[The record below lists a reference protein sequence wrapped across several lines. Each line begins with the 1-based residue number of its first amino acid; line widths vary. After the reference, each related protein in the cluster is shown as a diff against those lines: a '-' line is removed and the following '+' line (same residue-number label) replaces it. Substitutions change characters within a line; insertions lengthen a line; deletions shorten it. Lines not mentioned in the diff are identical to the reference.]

1 MRAMKLRSIIVLI
14 AGALLFGAPAASMNF
29 MPAAKQS
36 LNFTVYRDDAPIG
49 YHKFNFR
56 PEGDKLEVKIDVDLE
71 IKLMFV
77 TAFKF
82 THAASEVWE
91 NGRLLSMES
100 ETDDDGD
107 PYKVKVWRLGEGMLV
122 EVNGEQKLAPG
133 DILPSN
139 LWNRAIVNEDKM
151 LHPIMGRVLPLKV
164 SPLGTRNI
172 EIGNDKFIPAEGF
185 EINGGGEFQRE
196 LWYSPDGRL
205 VEVGFD
211 APKDGSRIMYRL
223 NDNSSSYR

>member
-1 MRAMKLRSIIVLI
+1 MKLRPIIVLI
-14 AGALLFGAPAASMNF
+14 AAALLFGAPAASMNF
-29 MPAAKQS
+29 TPAAKQS

-49 YHKFNFR
+49 YHKFDFR
-56 PEGDKLEVKIDVDLE
+56 PKGDKLEVEIDVDLE

-82 THAASEVWE
+82 THVASEVWE
-91 NGRLLSMES
+91 NGRLVRMES

-107 PYKVKVWRLGEGMLV
+107 PYKVKVRRLGNGMLV
-122 EVNGEQKLAPG
+122 EVNGERKLAPG

-139 LWNRAIVNEDKM
+139 LWNRAILTEDKI
-151 LHPIMGRVLPLKV
+151 LHPIMGRVLPLEV
-164 SPLGTRNI
+164 TPLGRRDI
-172 EIGNDKFIPAEGF
+172 EMGSGNSISADGF
-185 EINGGGEFQRE
+185 KIDGGGVFQRE

-223 NDNSSSYR
+223 NDNSRS

>member
-1 MRAMKLRSIIVLI
+1 MKLRPIIVLI
-14 AGALLFGAPAASMNF
+14 AAALLFGAPAASMNF
-29 MPAAKQS
+29 TPAAKQS

-56 PEGDKLEVKIDVDLE
+56 PKGGKLEVEIDVDLE

-82 THAASEVWE
+82 THVASEVWE
-91 NGRLLSMES
+91 NGQLVRMES

-107 PYKVKVWRLGEGMLV
+107 PYKVKVRRLGHGMLV
-122 EVNGEQKLAPG
+122 EVNGERKLAPG

-139 LWNRAIVNEDKM
+139 LWNRAILTEDKI

-164 SPLGTRNI
+164 TPLGIRDI
-172 EIGNDKFIPAEGF
+172 EMGSGNSISADGF
-185 EINGGGEFQRE
+185 KIDGGGVFQRE

-223 NDNSSSYR
+223 NDNSSS

>member
-1 MRAMKLRSIIVLI
+1 MKLRSIIVLI
-14 AGALLFGAPAASMNF
+14 AGGLLFGAPAASMNF

-49 YHKFNFR
+49 HHIFNFR
-56 PEGDKLEVKIDVDLE
+56 PKGDKLEVEIDVDLE
-71 IKLMFV
+71 IKLMFI

-82 THAASEVWE
+82 THVASEVWE
-91 NGRLLSMES
+91 NGRLLWMES

-107 PYKVKVWRLGEGMLV
+107 PYKLKVWRLGEGMLV
-122 EVNGEQKLAPG
+122 EVNGERKLAPG

-139 LWNRAIVNEDKM
+139 LWNRAILTEDKV
-151 LHPIMGRVLPLKV
+151 LHPFMGRVLPLKV
-164 SPLGTRNI
+164 IPLGTRDI
-172 EIGNDKFIPAEGF
+172 ELGNDKSIPAEGF
-185 EINGGGEFQRE
+185 KIDGGGVFQRE

-211 APKDGSRIMYRL
+211 APEDGSRIMYRL
-223 NDNSSSYR
+223 NNSSSSYR